1 MAAKEIAT
9 TVVSFETKESINSLT
24 GMNALFDIIDEFNTV
39 KKSTFVCPYKECG
52 KPWPMMILGTGR
64 RERPLTEEE
73 YAGHGPDQYCC
84 DATRQD
90 CEGA

>member
-39 KKSTFVCPYKECG
+39 KKSTFVCPYK
-52 KPWPMMILGTGR
+52 
-64 RERPLTEEE
+64 
-73 YAGHGPDQYCC
+73 
-84 DATRQD
+84 
-90 CEGA
+90 